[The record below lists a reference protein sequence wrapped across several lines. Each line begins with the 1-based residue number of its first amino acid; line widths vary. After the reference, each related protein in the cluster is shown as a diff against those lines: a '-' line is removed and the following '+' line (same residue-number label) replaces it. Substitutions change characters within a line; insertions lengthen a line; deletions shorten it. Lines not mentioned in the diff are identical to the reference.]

1 VLTTEGAVTKPPTR
15 TRDQSPA
22 TTQARS
28 GSRPMRS
35 SQRALIVASMA
46 VLAIAMSSY
55 CLDYQT
61 RDAYRIRDQL

>member
-1 VLTTEGAVTKPPTR
+1 
-15 TRDQSPA
+15 
-22 TTQARS
+22 
-28 GSRPMRS
+28 MRS

-61 RDAYRIRDQL
+61 RDACRIRDQL